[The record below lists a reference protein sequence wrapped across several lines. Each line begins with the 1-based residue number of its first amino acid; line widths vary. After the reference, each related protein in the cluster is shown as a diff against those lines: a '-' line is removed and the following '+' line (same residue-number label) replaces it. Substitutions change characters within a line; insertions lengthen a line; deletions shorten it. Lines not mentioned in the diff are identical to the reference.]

1 MSALV
6 IAGLLWLAYII
17 FLDQREFN
25 KFTKEA
31 REQEYIDKVIRDFDK
46 EKEQQEFTKPVE
58 PHQPTKLKH
67 DRYKYLKYIQSP
79 EWRKKSLKIKQEAN
93 FRCKSCNSPTN
104 LQTHHISYKNLYN
117 EQEGQLVCLCGDC
130 HQELHDY
137 HGKSASYYPLIRTY
151 QA

>member
-58 PHQPTKLKH
+58 
-67 DRYKYLKYIQSP
+67 
-79 EWRKKSLKIKQEAN
+79 
-93 FRCKSCNSPTN
+93 
-104 LQTHHISYKNLYN
+104 
-117 EQEGQLVCLCGDC
+117 
-130 HQELHDY
+130 LHDY